1 MDKSKEELL
10 VERYLNG
17 KADQQEQAMLETW
30 YLNQQEQ
37 GSVPDISSIA
47 HAERKVWNR
56 LSLNRSQPKKINLWP
71 RSIAAASILF
81 CVGLGFYFY
90 KTSYTKKQTTFD
102 VGPGQNAAT
111 LQLSN
116 GQKIVLANTANGKLA
131 EETGI
136 TITKTASGQVIY
148 DLKSVS
154 ADTALN
160 KMNTLSTARGQQYQV
175 RLPDGTNVWLNA
187 ASSLSYPTV
196 LKGRARRIVE
206 LNGEA
211 YFEVYKDKKHPFIVK
226 TNQQSVEVLGTHFN
240 INSYKD
246 EPAVKTT
253 LLEGSVKVLNLKSR
267 ASGVLKPGQQSVIR
281 FYGDSLQIETADIDE
296 ALAWKKGEFYFDEER
311 LESIMKKISR
321 WYNVDVVF
329 QDPSKKDVR
338 IGGYISRFSS
348 ISKVLKML
356 ELTGLAEFTIEK
368 DKVIVK

>member
-10 VERYLNG
+10 IERYLNG
-17 KADQQEQAMLETW
+17 KADKQEQAMLETW
-30 YLNQQEQ
+30 YLNDQEQ
-37 GSVPDISSIA
+37 GAVPDISSIK
-47 HAERKVWNR
+47 HAERKVWNK
-56 LSLNRSQPKKINLWP
+56 LSLNLSQPKKINLWP
-71 RSIAAASILF
+71 RSIAAASILL
-81 CVGLGFYFY
+81 CVGLSLYFY
-90 KTSYTKKQTTFD
+90 KTSYTKKETKFD
-102 VGPGQNAAT
+102 IGPGQNSAT

-116 GQKIVLANTANGKLA
+116 GEKIDLSNTTNGKLI

-136 TITKTASGQVIY
+136 TITKTGNGQIIY
-148 DLKSVS
+148 DLRSVS

-160 KMNTLSTARGQQYQV
+160 KMNTLSTARGQQYKV

-187 ASSLSYPTV
+187 ASSLSYPTAF
-196 LKGRARRIVE
+196 KGRNRRVVE

-267 ASGVLKPGQQSVIR
+267 ASGILKPGQQSMIR
-281 FYGDSLQIETADIDE
+281 FSGDSVQIETADVEE
-296 ALAWKKGEFYFDEER
+296 AMAWKKGEFYFDEER

-329 QDPSKKDVR
+329 QDPTKKDVR
-338 IGGYISRFSS
+338 IGGYISRFSN

-356 ELTGLAEFTIEK
+356 ELTGLAEFTLEK
-368 DKVIVK
+368 DKVLVK